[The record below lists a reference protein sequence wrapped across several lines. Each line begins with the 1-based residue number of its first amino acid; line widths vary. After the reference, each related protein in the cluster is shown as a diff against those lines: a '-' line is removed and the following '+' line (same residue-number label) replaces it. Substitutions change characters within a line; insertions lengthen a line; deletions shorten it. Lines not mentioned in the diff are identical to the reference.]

1 MGMFRRIAKE
11 NARSAEARDKW
22 SDLEDA
28 LRLQMEG
35 YAASHDP
42 ENPYYEKASSTE
54 YLTKLVE
61 ASEKR
66 RDEAT
71 RLNLHGFAA
80 AFSSIH
86 CRTFL
91 RVNQDVLLGKKEP
104 NIIFTIYGVRQL
116 STLHSDVRYLAWGV
130 EKSGVDKAE
139 YWECKAMVDLYQ
151 FRVHELAKSR
161 LELGKLRIVDNYK
174 SPPEDEYV
182 DWTKYEWTLLPPTN
196 VITPNVPPM

>member
-1 MGMFRRIAKE
+1 MFRRIAKE

-35 YAASHDP
+35 FSASHNP
-42 ENPYYEKASSTE
+42 ENPYYEKASSPD
-54 YLTKLVE
+54 YLAKLVE

-71 RLNLHGFAA
+71 RLNLHGFSA

-86 CRTFL
+86 ARTFL
-91 RVNQDVLLGKKEP
+91 RVNQDVLVGKREP
-104 NIIFTIYGVRQL
+104 NLMFEPFGVRQL
-116 STLHSDVRYLAWGV
+116 SSLHSDVRYLAWGV
-130 EKSGVDKAE
+130 EKAGVDKAE

-151 FRVHELAKSR
+151 FRVHELAITR
-161 LELGKLRIVDNYK
+161 LESGKLQIVNNYK

-182 DWTKYEWTLLPPTN
+182 DWTQYEWTLLPPTN
-196 VITPNVPPM
+196 VITPNIPPM

>member
-1 MGMFRRIAKE
+1 VGMFRRVAKE
-11 NARSAEARDKW
+11 YARSAEARDKW

-35 YAASHDP
+35 FSASHDLA
-42 ENPYYEKASSTE
+42 NPHYEKASSDE
-54 YLTKLVE
+54 YLAKLVE
-61 ASEKR
+61 ASERR

-71 RLNLHGFAA
+71 RLNLHGFSA

-104 NIIFTIYGVRQL
+104 NLIFTPYGVRQL
-116 STLHSDVRYLAWGV
+116 SSLHSDVRYLAWGV
-130 EKSGVDKAE
+130 EKAGVDKAE

-151 FRVHELAKSR
+151 FRVHELAKSK
-161 LELGKLRIVDNYK
+161 LEFGKLRIVNNYK
-174 SPPEDEYV
+174 SPPEENSV
-182 DWTKYEWTLLPPTN
+182 DWTQYEWTLLPPTN
-196 VITPNVPPM
+196 VITPSVPPM